1 MSHNK
6 IKVGDAT
13 ADRAGDVT
21 LNLTSL
27 SDVSGTPTTDQYL
40 KYNGAGWSPV
50 DATTSSEVQ
59 FIFIGHGESEDYQY
73 SPHGTGAFTSSSD
86 LYVYDSNHT
95 NTITGSTV
103 TITSGQVDPR
113 SDNWISSVTLPSG
126 NYVVSGQT
134 LLEFSSSG
142 YAVFA
147 FYDSSN
153 VRLSQSGVIGT
164 NRSTYLGAGD
174 LAYSIIELAS
184 STTIKLRLQATGGT
198 IDTGINQG
206 NTPSE
211 HGIIVIEKLS

>member
-6 IKVGDAT
+6 IKVGSSTPDVN
-13 ADRAGDVT
+13 GDVT
-21 LNLTSL
+21 LNLTDL

-40 KYNGAGWSPV
+40 QYDGSGWTPVAASAG
-50 DATTSSEVQ
+50 SEVEY
-59 FIFIGHGESEDYQY
+59 IFIGRGESDAYSN
-73 SPHGTGAFTSSSD
+73 SPHGTGSFSGTDD
-86 LYVYDSNHT
+86 LYVYDTSPT
-95 NTITGSTV
+95 NTITGA
-103 TITSGQVDPR
+103 TITS
-113 SDNWISSVTLPSG
+113 SSNWVSSITLPAG

-153 VRLSQSGVIGT
+153 NRLSQSGVIGT
-164 NRSTYLGAGD
+164 NRTIYLGAGD

-198 IDTGINQG
+198 IDTGTNQG

-211 HGIIVIEKLS
+211 HGLIVIEKLS